1 MLDWRKRQQSRAQV
15 RITIEENTIM
25 GGFGA
30 NLRNWCS
37 DNSIKTERFFTLGI
51 PDDFVTHG
59 SRNQLLDD
67 VGLSP
72 EKITEFAAAVL
83 GGKVKSGD
91 VKELVK

>member
-1 MLDWRKRQQSRAQV
+1 
-15 RITIEENTIM
+15 M

-51 PDDFVTHG
+51 PDGFVTHG

-72 EKITEFAAAVL
+72 EKIADYVSNIMGKSAKSIKLKVL
-83 GGKVKSGD
+83 AK
-91 VKELVK
+91 